1 MTTRPWVLGKFAVS
15 KNKKSNSD
23 EPLAFKLPSTVNLSN
38 INEVCDE
45 LKSRV
50 SESEGLIVDL
60 SDLENATTPLA
71 QLLLSAEKTLGDAG
85 HAVEIVNC
93 PEPVRE
99 EFARLG
105 LSEKI
110 EQWSA
115 ER

>member
-23 EPLAFKLPSTVNLSN
+23 EPLAFKLQSTVNLSN

-110 EQWSA
+110 EQWCA